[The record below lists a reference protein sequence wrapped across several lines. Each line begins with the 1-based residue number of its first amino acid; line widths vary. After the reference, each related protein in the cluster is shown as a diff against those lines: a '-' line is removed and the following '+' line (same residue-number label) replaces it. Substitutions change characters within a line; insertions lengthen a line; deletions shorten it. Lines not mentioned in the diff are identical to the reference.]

1 MGKWQRGGN
10 GSEFL
15 IGYVVIT
22 DSLNKLKF
30 ELKVELKVESH
41 FQLLKVM
48 YAS

>member
-1 MGKWQRGGN
+1 MARGWRRGN
-10 GSEFL
+10 DSEFL